1 MRRILAGSLTL
12 TLGLLA
18 ARAGADDGWQPV
30 GPRPAQPFK
39 VTLGK
44 PVAVAGADSPARVVR
59 AAPDDAIRQVR
70 YTETNDDPLKGPI
83 IIARSQPTPNAPP
96 PVTPAYT
103 ANAGGPPPGG
113 LPPGEEAYNS
123 GVVTDPVRG
132 DGPGRSRWS
141 IFADFPWV
149 HNMDF
154 TGGGRKLFE
163 SDHCFDNFISPVS
176 SPFFAEDP
184 RSLTELRPIFL
195 WQQTPS
201 GNPVYRGGDVVFAG
215 LQARVAITERLSFV
229 MNKLG
234 WVWSEP
240 HTTVGDFA
248 PHAGFA
254 EVRLG
259 PKYTFWR
266 DDRTGTL
273 MAAGL
278 TFQVPSGSRKVQ
290 QDTGNLSLTPYLT
303 FAQNLNFLPT
313 GWGSFNFMASAGYTF
328 GTDSQR
334 TDYFY
339 STFHLD
345 YDLGGLRKIYPMLEL
360 SWVNYTSSGKA
371 RDLTFEGRDLFN
383 FGATAVSGHND
394 VTLAAGLRY
403 KFNEAIQTGIAAQF
417 PLGGRRDLSD
427 FRLTVDMIFRF

>member
-18 ARAGADDGWQPV
+18 AQAGADEAWQPV
-30 GPRPAQPFK
+30 GNRPATPFK

-44 PVAVAGADSPARVVR
+44 PIAIAEPVTPVRVFR
-59 AAPDDAIRQVR
+59 AAPDDAIRQVQ
-70 YTETNDDPLKGPI
+70 YNEDPLKGPI
-83 IIARSQPTPNAPP
+83 VIARAQASQNNTTTVA
-96 PVTPAYT
+96 PAYT
-103 ANAGGPPPGG
+103 ANAGGPPS
-113 LPPGEEAYNS
+113 GEDAYNS
-123 GVVTDPVRG
+123 GVVTDPGR
-132 DGPGRSRWS
+132 DGAAGGGSRWA

-154 TGGGRKLFE
+154 TSGGRKLFE
-163 SDHCFDNFISPVS
+163 SDHGFDNFISPVS

-195 WQQTPS
+195 WQSAPNS
-201 GNPVYRGGDVVFAG
+201 NSIYRGGDVYFAG

-229 MNKLG
+229 LNKVG
-234 WVWSEP
+234 WVWNDPRNPSSGI
-240 HTTVGDFA
+240 TSDNGI
-248 PHAGFA
+248 A
-254 EVRLG
+254 EIWLG

-278 TFQVPSGSRKVQ
+278 TFQIPSGSRKVQ
-290 QDTGNLSLTPYLT
+290 QDTGNLSLSPYLS
-303 FAQNLNFLPT
+303 FAQNLNFLPA
-313 GWGSFNFMASAGYTF
+313 GWGSFNFMSTTGYNF

-334 TDYFY
+334 TNYFY

-345 YDLGGLRKIYPMLEL
+345 YDLGGLRKIYPMIEL
-360 SWVNYTSSGKA
+360 TWVNYTRAGKA
-371 RDLTFEGRDLFN
+371 RDLTFEGRDLIN
-383 FGATAVSGHND
+383 FGSTGVNGHND
-394 VTLAAGLRY
+394 LTMAAGVRY

-417 PLGGRRDLSD
+417 PIGGRRDLAD

>member
-18 ARAGADDGWQPV
+18 AQAGADDGWRPV
-30 GPRPAQPFK
+30 GHGPATPFK

-44 PVAVAGADSPARVVR
+44 PIAVPDTASSARVVR
-59 AAPDDAIRQVR
+59 AAPDDAIRQVK
-70 YTETNDDPLKGPI
+70 YHDTNDDPLKGPI
-83 IIARSQPTPNAPP
+83 VIARAQSTPNNSRNVA
-96 PVTPAYT
+96 PAYT
-103 ANAGGPPPGG
+103 ANAGGPPS
-113 LPPGEEAYNS
+113 GEEAYNS
-123 GVVTDPVRG
+123 GVVTDPVR
-132 DGPGRSRWS
+132 DGGGGSRWA

-149 HNMDF
+149 HNLEF
-154 TGGGRKLFE
+154 TGGGRALFE
-163 SDHCFDNFISPVS
+163 SDHGFDNFISPVS

-195 WQQTPS
+195 WQTAPN
-201 GNPVYRGGDVVFAG
+201 GNPLYRGGDVYFAG

-229 MNKLG
+229 LNKVG
-234 WVWSEP
+234 WVFNEPKNPSSGITSDNGISEIW
-240 HTTVGDFA
+240 
-248 PHAGFA
+248 
-254 EVRLG
+254 LG

-290 QDTGNLSLTPYLT
+290 QDTGNLSLSPYLT

-313 GWGSFNFMASAGYTF
+313 GWGSFNFMATAGYTF
-328 GTDSQR
+328 ATDSQR

-339 STFHLD
+339 STYHLD
-345 YDLGGLRKIYPMLEL
+345 YDLGGLRKIYPMIEL
-360 SWVNYTSSGKA
+360 TWVNYTSSGKA

-383 FGATAVSGHND
+383 FGSTGVGGHND

-417 PLGGRRDLSD
+417 PMAGRRDIAD